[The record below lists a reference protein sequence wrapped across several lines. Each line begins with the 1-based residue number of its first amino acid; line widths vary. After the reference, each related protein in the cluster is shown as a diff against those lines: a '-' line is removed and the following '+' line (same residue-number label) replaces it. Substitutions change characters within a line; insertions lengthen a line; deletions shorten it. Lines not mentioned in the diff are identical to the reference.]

1 MNTISTGTGTTTA
14 FPNVLAA
21 SDRSPEIPESE
32 DVYGWLVGDWELVVC
47 HYLGLDVK
55 SRVVRGE
62 VHAGWVLQ
70 GRAVQDVW
78 LYPSDPAAA
87 GLDTMITYGTTLR
100 VWDPAI
106 KAWRITWINP
116 ARNHREEQIGRR
128 MDKDIVQIGFRSNG
142 QSTRWRFTEIT
153 PDSFHWLGD
162 ALQPDGQTWQL
173 EAECRATRKRQW
185 LSRQV

>member
-1 MNTISTGTGTTTA
+1 
-14 FPNVLAA
+14 
-21 SDRSPEIPESE
+21 
-32 DVYGWLVGDWELVVC
+32 
-47 HYLGLDVK
+47 
-55 SRVVRGE
+55 
-62 VHAGWVLQ
+62 
-70 GRAVQDVW
+70 
-78 LYPSDPAAA
+78 
-87 GLDTMITYGTTLR
+87 MITYGTTLR

-128 MDKDIVQIGFRSNG
+128 MGNDIVQIGFRSNG

-173 EAECRATRKRQW
+173 EAEFRATRMTGKAGKD
-185 LSRQV
+185 

>member
-1 MNTISTGTGTTTA
+1 MMNTMNTGMVTE
-14 FPNVLAA
+14 FPNVLTA
-21 SDRSPEIPESE
+21 SARSPEIPESE

-47 HYLGLDVK
+47 HYLGMDVT

-78 LYPSDPAAA
+78 LYPSDPQAAE
-87 GLDTMITYGTTLR
+87 LDKMITYGTTLR

-128 MDKDIVQIGFRSNG
+128 MGNDIVQIGFRANG
-142 QSTRWRFTEIT
+142 QPTRWRFTEIT

-173 EAECRATRKRQW
+173 EAEFRATRMTGKAGKD
-185 LSRQV
+185 